1 MSFLTVLLTILKIV
15 GIVLASVVGL
25 IIVLLLWILLSPIR
39 YKGRIRFDGKPDI
52 SVRAAYLLHIITV
65 HFDFN
70 GDRKDFSIRLF
81 GRRMKSG
88 EEKPSKTARRKRKI
102 KEPAAP
108 LTEADADERSESYEE
123 TGAQQDIEK
132 QPEQHTLELPVNA
145 EGKKESEDKKS
156 IFKKLKDI
164 YNNNIV
170 DRLRNIR
177 NKVSDM
183 VNNIIDKRDRLS
195 SEIND
200 PANREGLSFAFGLL
214 KKLLKHILPR
224 KHRIY
229 TRFGTG
235 DPAMTGELVGVI
247 YTVAVAANLNVEVVP
262 DFENKVFEC
271 DIPFKG
277 RISVIR
283 LVIWA
288 LQAYRNKN
296 FRHLLDKFT

>member
-65 HFDFN
+65 YFDFN

-81 GRRMKSG
+81 GHRMKSG

-132 QPEQHTLELPVNA
+132 QPEQHTMELPVNA

-164 YNNNIV
+164 YNNIV

>member
-65 HFDFN
+65 YFDFN

-88 EEKPSKTARRKRKI
+88 EEEPSKTARRKRKV
-102 KEPAAP
+102 KEPEAP

-164 YNNNIV
+164 YNNIV

>member
-81 GRRMKSG
+81 GHRMKSG
-88 EEKPSKTARRKRKI
+88 EEKPSKTARRKRKV
-102 KEPAAP
+102 KEPEAP

-164 YNNNIV
+164 YNNIV

>member
-81 GRRMKSG
+81 GHRMKSG

-164 YNNNIV
+164 YNNIV

>member
-65 HFDFN
+65 YFDFN

-88 EEKPSKTARRKRKI
+88 EEEPSKTARRKRKV
-102 KEPAAP
+102 KEPEAP

-145 EGKKESEDKKS
+145 EGKKESEDEKS

-164 YNNNIV
+164 YNNIV

>member
-70 GDRKDFSIRLF
+70 GDQKDFSIRLF

-132 QPEQHTLELPVNA
+132 QPEQHTLKLPVNA

-164 YNNNIV
+164 YNNIV

>member
-164 YNNNIV
+164 YNNIV

>member
-81 GRRMKSG
+81 GHRMKSG
-88 EEKPSKTARRKRKI
+88 EEEPSKTARRKRKV
-102 KEPAAP
+102 KEPEAP

-164 YNNNIV
+164 YNNIV